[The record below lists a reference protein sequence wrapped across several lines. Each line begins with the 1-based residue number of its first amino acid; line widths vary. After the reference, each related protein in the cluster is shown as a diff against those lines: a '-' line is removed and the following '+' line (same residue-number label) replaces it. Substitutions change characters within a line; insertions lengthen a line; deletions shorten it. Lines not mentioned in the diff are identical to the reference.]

1 MNITIIGAG
10 AMGSLFGALLTESGE
25 KVCLLDIWK
34 EHVNAINKN
43 GLGIELDGKTR
54 FVKIKAEFNEKTVEK
69 SDLVIIFVKSNQ
81 TPEASEAANKFIGNK
96 TLVLT
101 LQNGMGNADVMTKF
115 IDPKKIVAGTTSHG
129 ATVIGPGHIR
139 HAGKGPTVIGMWSGG
154 KKEGLA
160 DIVNTFNK
168 AGIETQA
175 VEDVKP
181 VVWKKLIINVGINSI
196 TALTGI
202 KNGGILDLESTK
214 ALVKEAVK
222 EAVAVAAAQGIKLPE
237 DMADQ
242 VFKVARATGANR
254 SSMGQDIDHKRQ
266 TEIGAINGAIVSL
279 AEQSG
284 FVSVPVNKT
293 LTALVETYQSH
304 FQ

>member
-43 GLGIELDGKTR
+43 GLCIELDGKTR
-54 FVKIKAEFNEKTVEK
+54 FVKIKAELSENIVGK

-81 TPEASEAANKFIGNK
+81 TPEAAEAANKFIGNK
-96 TLVLT
+96 TLILT

-115 IDPKKIVAGTTSHG
+115 INPGKIVAGTTSHG
-129 ATVIGPGHIR
+129 ATMIAPGHIR

-154 KKEGLA
+154 KKDELA
-160 DIVNTFNK
+160 DIVYIFNK

-202 KNGGILDLESTK
+202 KNGEILDLESTK
-214 ALVKEAVK
+214 TLVKGAVQ
-222 EAVAVAAAQGIKLPE
+222 EAVAVAAAQGIKLPK

-242 VFKVARATGANR
+242 VFKVAKATGGNR

>member
-1 MNITIIGAG
+1 LNISIIGAG
-10 AMGSLFGALLTESGE
+10 AMGSLFGALLAESGE
-25 KVCLLDIWK
+25 NVCLIDIWK
-34 EHVNAINKN
+34 EHINAINTN
-43 GLGIELDGKTR
+43 GLAIELDGKTR
-54 FVKIKAEFNEKTVEK
+54 FIKLKAEFVENMVDR

-81 TPEASEAANKFIGNK
+81 TSEAAETANKFIGDK

-101 LQNGMGNADVMTKF
+101 LQNGMGNADVMTKI

-129 ATVIGPGHIR
+129 ATMIGPGHVR
-139 HAGKGPTVIGMWSGG
+139 HAGKGPTVIGMWSGE
-154 KKEGLA
+154 KNEGLA
-160 DIVNTFNK
+160 DIVETFNK
-168 AGIETQA
+168 AGIETKA

-181 VVWKKLIINVGINSI
+181 VVWKKLIINVGINAI

-214 ALVKEAVK
+214 DLVREAVK
-222 EAVAVAAAQGIKLPE
+222 EAVAVADAQGIKLPE

-242 VFKVARATGANR
+242 VFKVAEATGANR
-254 SSMGQDIDHKRQ
+254 SSMGQDIDHRRQ
-266 TEIGAINGAIVSL
+266 TEIGAINGAIVRL
-279 AEQSG
+279 AAQSN
-284 FVSVPVNKT
+284 FDMVPVNKT

>member
-1 MNITIIGAG
+1 MNISIIGAG

-25 KVCLLDIWK
+25 NVCLFDIWK
-34 EHVNAINKN
+34 EHIDAINTN
-43 GLGIELDGKTR
+43 GLAIELNGKTR
-54 FVKIKAEFNEKTVEK
+54 FIKIKAEFVENVVEK
-69 SDLVIIFVKSNQ
+69 PDLVIIFVKSNQ
-81 TPEASEAANKFIGNK
+81 TSEAAETANKFLGKK

-101 LQNGMGNADVMTKF
+101 LQNGMGNADVMTK
-115 IDPKKIVAGTTSHG
+115 IIEPRRIVAGTTSHG
-129 ATVIGPGHIR
+129 ATTIGPGHIR
-139 HAGKGPTVIGMWSGG
+139 HAGKGPTVIGMWSGE
-154 KKEGLA
+154 KNEGLA
-160 DIVNTFNK
+160 HIVETFNK
-168 AGIETQA
+168 AGIETKA

-181 VVWKKLIINVGINSI
+181 VVWKKLIINVGINAI

-214 ALVKEAVK
+214 ALVRQAVK
-222 EAVAVAAAQGIKLPE
+222 EAVAVAASQGIILPE

-242 VFKVARATGANR
+242 VFKVAGATGANR

-284 FVSVPVNKT
+284 FEMVPVNKT